1 MSFVLSRWFPE
12 VQNIY
17 YQGNKKKQLPTGDSS
32 AKLDSFFNCAATLMT
47 LQLQDLTLVSM
58 QDFTNLIAQPR
69 VRIAQ
74 LSSRAFHS
82 GFPILSERKPAQD
95 SCSNETAASISS
107 DPLHSRAE
115 RLGQLAQSG

>member
-58 QDFTNLIAQPR
+58 QDFTDLIAQPP
-69 VRIAQ
+69 VSTAQ
-74 LSSRAFHS
+74 LGGCAFDN
-82 GFPILSERKPAQD
+82 GFSV
-95 SCSNETAASISS
+95 S
-107 DPLHSRAE
+107 
-115 RLGQLAQSG
+115 QLLCQQKVCLQTHDTYLLKG